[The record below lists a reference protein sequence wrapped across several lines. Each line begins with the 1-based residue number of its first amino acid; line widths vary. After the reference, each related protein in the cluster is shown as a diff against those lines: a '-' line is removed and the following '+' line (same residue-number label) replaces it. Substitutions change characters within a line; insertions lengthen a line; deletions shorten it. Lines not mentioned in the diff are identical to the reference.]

1 MYLSTLCFI
10 CELVMA
16 LTNTWKFLIRQQKYK
31 TWPLLMFY
39 ILTIW
44 LAIMRIYNNFF
55 FLFII
60 TEKEIFGFLLETIL
74 KLNIG
79 AVQCWILVEIGLR
92 ITLNIQLTR
101 NHQQSFIQD
110 ELEPSRWQKSQ
121 RINVLI
127 SYGRCILM
135 VAITLEVVS
144 IFIFFCIETATLNY
158 DGRTRLLEKWSNP
171 FGWCFLSLSLVLFLS
186 VYFLISRLRK

>member
-1 MYLSTLCFI
+1 
-10 CELVMA
+10 
-16 LTNTWKFLIRQQKYK
+16 
-31 TWPLLMFY
+31 MFY

-101 NHQQSFIQD
+101 NYQQSFI
-110 ELEPSRWQKSQ
+110 
-121 RINVLI
+121 
-127 SYGRCILM
+127 
-135 VAITLEVVS
+135 
-144 IFIFFCIETATLNY
+144 
-158 DGRTRLLEKWSNP
+158 
-171 FGWCFLSLSLVLFLS
+171 
-186 VYFLISRLRK
+186 